1 MNVVVQF
8 ECDCK
13 ASYIWESR
21 LRLETRIFQ
30 HRLDKKGAIYQHI
43 NTCETYNKS
52 LTDSFSD
59 QPSDLELRNY
69 FKSHFKILSRNHF
82 STSTRK
88 LSEGIHINLEQPPLN
103 RQVAHKKPLLIC
115 NCLSK
120 RIPPDKA
127 ICTHQT

>member
-1 MNVVVQF
+1 MTV
-8 ECDCK
+8 K
-13 ASYIWESR
+13 LRTLGESR